1 MAAKRTRGAAAAA
14 LVETDTPPVETAPT
28 AARITGKVVLTPLD
42 RVQPNSWNP
51 NVMTEFQLE
60 STREGMLRE
69 GWLAAYAL
77 LVWGTDETGARRDI
91 IIDGEHRWRIA
102 RELGLAKGPMVFLD
116 GLTEARA
123 IELTIAMDN
132 KRGRFD
138 DVKLRDAI
146 YLIGEDDGGL
156 AFRLGFED
164 DAFKA
169 LLEPA
174 NILPPGDFSEVTID
188 AHTDYTCPKCG
199 YEWSGAPSS
208 KKSSEKTNDG

>member
-1 MAAKRTRGAAAAA
+1 MGEKRGGAARRRQAEPSAPEPEKVA
-14 LVETDTPPVETAPT
+14 LE
-28 AARITGKVVLTPLD
+28 ARVTGKVVLTPLD
-42 RVQPNSWNP
+42 RVQPNGWNP

-60 STREGMLRE
+60 STRDGMLRE

-146 YLIGEDDGGL
+146 NLIGEDDGL
-156 AFRLGFED
+156 AFRLGFD
-164 DAFKA
+164 DAAFKA

-208 KKSSEKTNDG
+208 KKKTEGEA